1 MLRFALVLCQK
12 KKSFCFFFFSS
23 LSFLALAKMDDE
35 SSEEEEKK
43 GVTEISDG
51 GVNGVAAVEEEA
63 DDPRPDS
70 AAGSGDAD

>member
-1 MLRFALVLCQK
+1 
-12 KKSFCFFFFSS
+12 
-23 LSFLALAKMDDE
+23 MDDE

-51 GVNGVAAVEEEA
+51 GVNGEAAVEEEA
-63 DDPRPDS
+63 DDPRPDG